1 MADPSE
7 TTQVTRE
14 PGRDDPEEVLGAVRS
29 LASQVGGLQ
38 AELHALRQETRRL
51 PSDNG
56 EQTGW
61 DEGHPIISESPT
73 WVRSVD
79 SPRSHGLS
87 VPWLLL
93 EIFFLVAV
101 ATLAAVAGLDAPA
114 IAGVMIAAWLLVA
127 IAEWAAAR
135 VAIRERA
142 LVYGAAATPPGL
154 PLPDDPIW
162 FDAGD
167 NTTLDVSAHDRPA
180 TRLPPPQS
188 E

>member
-14 PGRDDPEEVLGAVRS
+14 PGREEPEEVLGAVRS

-38 AELHALRQETRRL
+38 AELHALRQEARGL
-51 PSDNG
+51 PSENG
-56 EQTGW
+56 EQLGW
-61 DEGHPIISESPT
+61 EEGRPVIRESPS

-79 SPRSHGLS
+79 SPRSRGLS

-93 EIFFLVAV
+93 EIFFLIAV
-101 ATLAAVAGLDAPA
+101 ATLAAVAGLDAPV
-114 IAGVMIAAWLLVA
+114 IAGVMIVAWLLVA

-135 VAIRERA
+135 AAMRERA
-142 LVYGAAATPPGL
+142 FVYASSPPPAG
-154 PLPDDPIW
+154 LPDDPTW
-162 FDAGD
+162 FDVAD
-167 NTTLDVSAHDRPA
+167 DTMLDVPAHDRAA
-180 TRLPPPQS
+180 TRLPPPQP